1 MTHHT
6 ARVPATAHRSV
17 ELELRTTDLPDG
29 ICGRVMGI
37 ALTYGVADAYGTMFG
52 PGCLARTK
60 AEKLAAGKVKLL
72 ADHEGV
78 TGCHVGVVRTLE
90 TVGDS
95 ELMSADIFD
104 TAAGRDALEYVKA
117 VVAAKAFTGLSIGF
131 YDRKSEWVKSDT
143 PVETAWGTTR
153 DSVLVYTECELDEVS
168 LTPSPAVPGA
178 EVTGTR
184 RTSDKREI
192 LRKAFGTI
200 VDQLPDDEVRQLFVA
215 KYGEPPTKEGSTGTS
230 EPRAHTARAGDK
242 QQKSTSTSTTAAD
255 DASKVDSSGAPAKQ
269 ATPPATP
276 SNAPVEDRNAA
287 ATMDERI
294 RAVRQS
300 YRIH

>member
-6 ARVPATAHRSV
+6 ARVPALTHRNV
-17 ELELRTTDLPDG
+17 ELEVRTTDLPDG
-29 ICGRVMGI
+29 ICGRVQGI
-37 ALTYGVADAYGTMFG
+37 ALTYNATDAYGTMFA
-52 PGCLARTK
+52 PGCLTRTK

-72 ADHEGV
+72 ADHNGV
-78 TGCHVGVVRTLE
+78 TDCHVGVVRTLE

-104 TAAGRDALEYVKA
+104 TVAGRAALEYVKA
-117 VVAAKAFTGLSIGF
+117 VVASKSFTGLSIGF
-131 YDRKSEWVKSDT
+131 YDRASEWVKSET
-143 PVETAWGTTR
+143 PVETAWGSTR
-153 DSVLVYTECELDEVS
+153 DSVLVYTECELDEIS

-200 VDQLPDDEVRQLFVA
+200 VDQLPDEEVRLLFVTR
-215 KYGEPPTKEGSTGTS
+215 YGEPPTKEAPAGTGA
-230 EPRAHTARAGDK
+230 PRAHTARAGDK
-242 QQKSTSTSTTAAD
+242 KQQSTTAAN
-255 DASKVDSSGAPAKQ
+255 DAPNADSSGEAAQ
-269 ATPPATP
+269 PPTP
-276 SNAPVEDRNAA
+276 SNAQAEDRNAA
-287 ATMDERI
+287 DPALATMDERI

-300 YRIH
+300 YAH